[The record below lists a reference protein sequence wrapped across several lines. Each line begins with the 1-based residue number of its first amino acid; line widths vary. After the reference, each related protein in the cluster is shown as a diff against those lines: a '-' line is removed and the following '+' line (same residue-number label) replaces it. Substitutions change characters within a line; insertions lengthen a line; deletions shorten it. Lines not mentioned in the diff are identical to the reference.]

1 MKLVLIVMF
10 SFFCSSKSISQDNL
24 KSLHDFKA
32 EMING
37 EEFDFSTLKGKKVL
51 IVNTAS
57 YCGLTYQYQDLESLY
72 QEYKEFGFE
81 IIAFPANNFGK
92 QEPGSNKEIA
102 NFCDSKYSTS
112 FILMSKIDVKGEN
125 IHPIYEWLT
134 KKELN
139 GVKNSTVSWNFQKY
153 LIDENGKLINYFFP
167 YTSPK
172 SKKITN
178 WIKKK

>member
-1 MKLVLIVMF
+1 MF
-10 SFFCSSKSISQDNL
+10 SIFFNSQSINSQEI

-37 EEFDFSTLKGKKVL
+37 ELLDFSSLKGKKVL

-57 YCGLTYQYQDLESLY
+57 YCGLTPQYQELESLY
-72 QEYKEFGFE
+72 QDYKELGFE
-81 IIAFPANNFGK
+81 IIAFPSNNFGK
-92 QEPGSNKEIA
+92 QEPGSNEQIA
-102 NFCDSKYSTS
+102 SFCDSKYSTS
-112 FILMSKIDVKGEN
+112 FILMSKIDVKGKS

-139 GVKNSTVSWNFQKY
+139 GVKNSTVYWNFQKY
-153 LIDENGKLINYFFP
+153 LIDENGKLIEYFFP

-172 SKKITN
+172 SNKITS
-178 WIKKK
+178 WIKKS